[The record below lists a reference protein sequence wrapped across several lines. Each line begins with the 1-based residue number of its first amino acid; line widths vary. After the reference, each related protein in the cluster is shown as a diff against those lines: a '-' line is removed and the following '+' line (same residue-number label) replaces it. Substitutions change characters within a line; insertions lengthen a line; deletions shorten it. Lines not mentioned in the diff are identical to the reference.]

1 MPMSDDE
8 YFRRYFNIPGT
19 YGYGAQRFLD
29 QTANMPVYV
38 PPALPQYEQKQFVPG
53 VFSPAPSSTQP
64 FIPVDEFAD
73 FPISESIDF
82 AQAETTGQD
91 AQPDEGETEQYVPEG
106 PKPENIDEPIPA
118 ETFPVTESGDV
129 VTRELSD
136 SRGISN
142 RDNLIGSVSTEG
154 TQNILLK
161 DTTGERLKTPI
172 IEVTL
177 INPEGDV
184 VSRSTDM
191 PYGEIDI
198 KPIPIQDEPINPEV
212 LTSEIEKAMQTEFP
226 QVQDLPLVVQ
236 ADAFQ
241 SPSGAE
247 MATIEPTNLET
258 TNQELAYAGLP
269 ETSEQFVGSVE
280 EAALP
285 GFEAPSTGF
294 TEAQPSQAVAFP
306 VTPQGEIVVTNLP
319 SITDQELAYA
329 GLPETSEQEVVDIGY
344 EDQGA
349 GGVNLQAI
357 PGLLAIGADT
367 QPTTSGL
374 LEAPISS
381 LSPEAMR
388 ELVIDE
394 LGKFGQQL
402 GFQRGDIYPER
413 MVTRLGAGVR

>member
-1 MPMSDDE
+1 MADDE
-8 YFRRYFNIPGT
+8 YFRRYFNVPGT
-19 YGYGAQRFLD
+19 YGYGAKRFLD
-29 QTANMPVYV
+29 QTDNMPVYV
-38 PPALPQYEQKQFVPG
+38 PPTLPQYEQKQFVPG

-212 LTSEIEKAMQTEFP
+212 LTSEIEEAMQTEFP

-269 ETSEQFVGSVE
+269 ETSEQ
-280 EAALP
+280 
-285 GFEAPSTGF
+285 
-294 TEAQPSQAVAFP
+294 
-306 VTPQGEIVVTNLP
+306 
-319 SITDQELAYA
+319 
-329 GLPETSEQEVVDIGY
+329 EVVDTGY

-357 PGLLAIGADT
+357 PGLLAIGADA

>member
-1 MPMSDDE
+1 MATINSLLGLASPQAASPTPTAVQPRFFGGQMPMADDE
-8 YFRRYFNIPGT
+8 YFNRYFNIPGT

-29 QTANMPVYV
+29 QTDNMPVYV
-38 PPALPQYEQKQFVPG
+38 PPTLPQYEQKQFVPG
-53 VFSPAPSSTQP
+53 AFSPAPSSTQP
-64 FIPVDEFAD
+64 FIPVDEFAEV
-73 FPISESIDF
+73 PISESIDF

-91 AQPDEGETEQYVPEG
+91 AQPDEGEPV
-106 PKPENIDEPIPA
+106 PA

-177 INPEGDV
+177 INPEGDI

-198 KPIPIQDEPINPEV
+198 KPIPIQDEPINPDV

-269 ETSEQFVGSVE
+269 ETSEQ
-280 EAALP
+280 
-285 GFEAPSTGF
+285 
-294 TEAQPSQAVAFP
+294 
-306 VTPQGEIVVTNLP
+306 
-319 SITDQELAYA
+319 
-329 GLPETSEQEVVDIGY
+329 EVVDTGY

-357 PGLLAIGADT
+357 PGLLAIGADA